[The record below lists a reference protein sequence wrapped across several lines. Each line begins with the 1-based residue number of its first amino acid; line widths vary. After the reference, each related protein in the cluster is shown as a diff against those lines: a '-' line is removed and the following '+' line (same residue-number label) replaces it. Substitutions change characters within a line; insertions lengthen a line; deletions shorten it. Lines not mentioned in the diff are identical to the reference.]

1 MQRYFC
7 HILNFKQ
14 CFAIKPPQNYF
25 VRQLN
30 QKCLEATGVAY
41 CESFKIVIV
50 QCARKQEKKD
60 SGELIS

>member
-14 CFAIKPPQNYF
+14 YFAIKPPQNYF

-50 QCARKQEKKD
+50 HDVHASKRKKTQAN
-60 SGELIS
+60 